1 MRLRQRVSTLG
12 WALVALLAA
21 AGLAAETVDD
31 AGGPDSAIWHDGVKT
46 PGTIIEVPGSGAEA
60 PAATAETPDTTA
72 EAPDLA
78 AADRDTTIEE
88 PDIPVKEPGA
98 VDALVEDQSTL
109 AVPRYEQKVK
119 ALELSGGVYDPELTE
134 NLVGLG
140 KAYLS
145 QGNLVDAEAAFRRA
159 LHTSRVNDGLYNPDQ
174 VPILDQLIDVNT
186 ATSDWPDLY
195 QNYSYLYWVSK
206 RIYGADDPRLLPVID
221 RIGKWHLRVFASD
234 VSMQPFEHL
243 NMANDLYGHALR
255 IIETHYGANDP
266 RLVNALYGVVLTN
279 YQIAVQLS
287 AAAESNA
294 TLVEPA
300 RPFDDR
306 SRRLQEGARSLDELM
321 LASYVRGKTAMDRI
335 VAIQAANA
343 QLPPEAYALA
353 LVHQG
358 DWFLLFNKWNSAE
371 ETYSQAYHVLIDK
384 GLPREEVNSF
394 FARPRSLPA
403 IGLPGT
409 EPEPEDVQGAEEHRL
424 TEEQVLTE
432 EHPYVLVSFDV
443 SKSGRARNIRII
455 ESNPPDSISLQRKAR
470 KSIAAS
476 KFRPRLE
483 NGEPVDTTDMQLR
496 YIFKE

>member
-1 MRLRQRVSTLG
+1 MRLRQRVFTLG
-12 WALVALLAA
+12 WTLAALLAA
-21 AGLAAETVDD
+21 VSLAAETG
-31 AGGPDSAIWHDGVKT
+31 AGGPDRAIWHDGVET
-46 PGTIIEVPGSGAEA
+46 PGTIIEVPGTGAAA
-60 PAATAETPDTTA
+60 PDTTAAAPDATAETPDTTA
-72 EAPDLA
+72 AAPDLA
-78 AADRDTTIEE
+78 AEVLDATIEE
-88 PDIPVKEPGA
+88 PGIPVKEPGA
-98 VDALVEDQSTL
+98 VDTLAPDQSAL

-134 NLVGLG
+134 TLVGLG
-140 KAYLS
+140 KAYQS
-145 QGNLVDAEAAFRRA
+145 QGNSVDAEAAFRRA

-174 VPILDQLIDVNT
+174 VPILDQLIDVNSS
-186 ATSDWPDLY
+186 TSDWPDLN

-234 VSMQPFEHL
+234 VNMQPFEHL
-243 NMANDLYGHALR
+243 NMANDLYDHALR

-266 RLVNALYGVVLTN
+266 RLINALYGVVLTN

-287 AAAESNA
+287 AAAEPDA
-294 TLVEPA
+294 TLHEPTS
-300 RPFDDR
+300 PFDDR
-306 SRRLQEGARSLDELM
+306 SRRLQEGARSLDELI
-321 LASYVRGKTAMDRI
+321 LASYIRGKTAMDRI
-335 VAIQAANA
+335 VTIHAANA

-353 LVHQG
+353 LVHLG

-371 ETYSQAYHVLIDK
+371 ETYSQAYNVLMDK
-384 GLPREEVNSF
+384 GLPREEIDSF
-394 FARPRSLPA
+394 FAQPRSLPA
-403 IGLPGT
+403 ISLPES
-409 EPEPEDVQGAEEHRL
+409 EPNPEEEQGAEEHRL
-424 TEEQVLTE
+424 TEEL
-432 EHPYVLVSFDV
+432 PYVLVSFDV

-483 NGEPVDTTDMQLR
+483 NGELVDTTDMQLR